1 MCNVT
6 CINYLL
12 DVSCEG
18 DGIAYEC
25 AMLPVYLLDVVSCES
40 DGPGVEEGEEGL
52 CASAVDPRGETH
64 TQLAS
69 GTFTQAL
76 L

>member
-1 MCNVT
+1 
-6 CINYLL
+6 
-12 DVSCEG
+12 
-18 DGIAYEC
+18 
-25 AMLPVYLLDVVSCES
+25 MLPVYLLDVVSCES
-40 DGPGVEEGEEGL
+40 DGPCVEEGEEGL